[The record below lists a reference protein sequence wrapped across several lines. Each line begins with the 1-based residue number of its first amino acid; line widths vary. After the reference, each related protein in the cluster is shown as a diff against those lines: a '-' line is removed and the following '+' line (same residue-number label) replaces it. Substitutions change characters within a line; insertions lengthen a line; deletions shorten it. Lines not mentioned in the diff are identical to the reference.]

1 MENHPDITAEAIYE
15 ERKKTYHMLLTIID
29 MLDEESNLQTPVLQV
44 CKDLLTQVQQRYLIS
59 SDIWHECNTKKT
71 VRRKGQTMNKRNSII
86 TLTRMDFLKNVRR
99 TLITD
104 YKNKIMLCN
113 KLKNDINDLDI
124 RQEDAISFIEFLAA
138 LQLEHGIDMYANQK
152 DRLILDSV
160 KNIEAVGLKEFL
172 GDITRISSSPYSYG
186 ILSIHPYQYLKPL
199 FSKINDEKSLL
210 SFCKRYAD
218 WLLEEYGENYG
229 YEEEIY
235 RNEGLLADYSINEDY
250 VYFHYIIDCKYDAY
264 NQTYDDAMSLLEYA
278 SDKLETYLMRELI
291 YKWQANYKKEVH

>member
-186 ILSIHPYQYLKPL
+186 FLSIHPYQYLKPL

>member
-1 MENHPDITAEAIYE
+1 
-15 ERKKTYHMLLTIID
+15 
-29 MLDEESNLQTPVLQV
+29 
-44 CKDLLTQVQQRYLIS
+44 
-59 SDIWHECNTKKT
+59 
-71 VRRKGQTMNKRNSII
+71 MNKRNSII

-99 TLITD
+99 SLITD

-138 LQLEHGIDMYANQK
+138 LQLEHGFDMYANQK

-160 KNIEAVGLKEFL
+160 KNIEAVGFKEFL
-172 GDITRISSSPYSYG
+172 GGITRISSSPYSYG
-186 ILSIHPYQYLKPL
+186 FLSIHPYQYLKPL

-235 RNEGLLADYSINEDY
+235 RNEGLLADYSMNEDY

-291 YKWQANYKKEVH
+291 YKWQENYKKEVH